1 MKKILLYIYLLAAM
15 NIGALPQL
23 YAQQWTE
30 PINISNLGGY
40 SMNIDMAIDHANKIH
55 VVWDQKITSSHWL
68 IMYTC
73 SEDDGLTW
81 SEPLDLLRNTDL
93 WMLQPHIACDSKNN
107 LYVTYTHNGLEWPPE
122 GRLIKMLTYDGQTWS
137 EPFIVSKEM
146 PGSHYNKVVVDFKDN
161 VYVFWGYYSSAMYY
175 SFRESGNWSEIYCPY
190 CDSADIFA
198 FTDGHALSY
207 NLIHWAGTSMSF
219 AYYGERSQYYEYS
232 TSSNQWTNPE
242 IISSDTIVV
251 DIDLALNNAETPV
264 SAYRKKSTISVG
276 VTSDSTMH
284 TKKEGYFWSS
294 PDLVSGTDKRQI
306 GQQIAIDQNNDE
318 HVVEIEY
325 YNSSPSEGKLIHY
338 SKSGKDWICSA
349 IDSAIHM
356 INYPKMIFSSS
367 NLYVFYYKEEEV
379 NNKGIWFSKYDIIT
393 NIKEEA
399 KQTPEL
405 KIYPNPGSGIISI
418 QFENSSRQLVDLS
431 VYDFNGKLVSV
442 LAHRMLPPGM
452 QRFVWYANS
461 TTGQKV
467 KPGTYL
473 VKLTKGDSSATQVV
487 EIVK

>member
-207 NLIHWAGTSMSF
+207 NLIHWVGTSMSF

>member
-175 SFRESGNWSEIYCPY
+175 RFRNNGNWSEIYCPY

-207 NLIHWAGTSMSF
+207 NLIHWVGTSMSF

>member
-1 MKKILLYIYLLAAM
+1 
-15 NIGALPQL
+15 
-23 YAQQWTE
+23 
-30 PINISNLGGY
+30 
-40 SMNIDMAIDHANKIH
+40 
-55 VVWDQKITSSHWL
+55 
-68 IMYTC
+68 
-73 SEDDGLTW
+73 
-81 SEPLDLLRNTDL
+81 
-93 WMLQPHIACDSKNN
+93 
-107 LYVTYTHNGLEWPPE
+107 
-122 GRLIKMLTYDGQTWS
+122 
-137 EPFIVSKEM
+137 
-146 PGSHYNKVVVDFKDN
+146 
-161 VYVFWGYYSSAMYY
+161 
-175 SFRESGNWSEIYCPY
+175 
-190 CDSADIFA
+190 
-198 FTDGHALSY
+198 
-207 NLIHWAGTSMSF
+207 MSF